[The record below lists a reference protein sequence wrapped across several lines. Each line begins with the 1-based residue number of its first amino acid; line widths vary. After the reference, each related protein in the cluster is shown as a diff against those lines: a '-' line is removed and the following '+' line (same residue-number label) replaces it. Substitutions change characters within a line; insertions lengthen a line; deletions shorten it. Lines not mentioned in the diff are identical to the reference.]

1 MRQVQEK
8 KLERSVQLCKER
20 ILRKKIR
27 NGHTPS
33 NTAVNEEEEE
43 QMEQMA
49 KVEEVQEVEEK
60 LEKAEEELIITPY
73 PSAGPFNRVK
83 LIVLCMFCSPKRA
96 FVGNTK
102 YTSNLHRHVRNCH
115 PELLQKIKDRKNEQS
130 LERRAQRNERRRKS
144 QRNAV
149 EDDEEDEVE
158 LEE

>member
-8 KLERSVQLCKER
+8 KLERSVQLRKER

-73 PSAGPFNRVK
+73 PSGDHTRTIQPRQTDRVVHVLLPEESVRWEHQIHIK
-83 LIVLCMFCSPKRA
+83 LAQACQELSSGIVI
-96 FVGNTK
+96 
-102 YTSNLHRHVRNCH
+102 VR
-115 PELLQKIKDRKNEQS
+115 KK
-130 LERRAQRNERRRKS
+130 
-144 QRNAV
+144 
-149 EDDEEDEVE
+149 
-158 LEE
+158 